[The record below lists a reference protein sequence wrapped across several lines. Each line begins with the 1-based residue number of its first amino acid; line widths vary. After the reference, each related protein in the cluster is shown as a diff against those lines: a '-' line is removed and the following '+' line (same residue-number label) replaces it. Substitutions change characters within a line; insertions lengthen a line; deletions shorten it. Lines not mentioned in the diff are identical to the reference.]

1 MSEIKIKVCRVEGLP
16 GFAAYLAG
24 TLSESGATTVHL
36 EPNQALVL
44 LNVSAVFDDTAVVYE
59 NGKPI
64 DPRTL
69 DERKRQ
75 MIEHLMHEFGH
86 VLEEFFDTE
95 FDEGW
100 IESVTESYSNR
111 PSRLAERGEK

>member
-1 MSEIKIKVCRVEGLP
+1 MREINIKVCRVEGLE
-16 GFAAYLAG
+16 GFAAYLSG
-24 TLSESGATTVHL
+24 TLSEKGASTVHL
-36 EPNQALVL
+36 APNQALVL
-44 LNVSAVFDDTAVVYE
+44 LDVAAVFDDTQVVSE
-59 NGKPI
+59 DGGPI
-64 DPRTL
+64 DERSP

-100 IESVTESYSNR
+100 IEKVVESYA
-111 PSRLAERGEK
+111 P